1 MDDMTVYASYGIGFR
16 SGGFNSVGTD
26 DLLSFWFN
34 SGFGGPGEAVDAQLQ
49 VRDEYDKEVS
59 EALEVGIKTEWLDRR
74 LRVNA
79 SVFRT
84 DVEDNQFFEFF
95 AGPFGLLRAVT
106 TIEEMYIQG
115 FEADFNF
122 YATETLSFY
131 GGVGLLDSEIE
142 DNHNRPASVGNDVPQ
157 APDVT
162 GNLGAQ
168 LVYPV
173 ASGIDL
179 VARVD
184 WQYTGE
190 MWFHTLQGEQTP
202 TIWNAFF
209 GPGFNQDFSKSSRDA
224 YDTVNLRIGLE
235 GQNWT
240 ITAWGRNLTDE
251 KYLQEIIP
259 APEFGGTFNHPS
271 TLRTYGVDVSYSF

>member
-1 MDDMTVYASYGIGFR
+1 PLFR
-16 SGGFNSVGTD
+16 S
-26 DLLSFWFN
+26 
-34 SGFGGPGEAVDAQLQ
+34 
-49 VRDEYDKEVS
+49 
-59 EALEVGIKTEWLDRR
+59 WLDRR

-122 YATETLSFY
+122 FATEQLSFY
-131 GGVGLLDSEIE
+131 GGLGLLDSEIE
-142 DNHNRPASVGNDVPQ
+142 ENRNRPASVGNDVPQ

-209 GPGFNQDFSKSSRDA
+209 GPGFNQDFSRASRDA
-224 YDTVNLRIGLE
+224 YDTVNLRI
-235 GQNWT
+235 
-240 ITAWGRNLTDE
+240 
-251 KYLQEIIP
+251 
-259 APEFGGTFNHPS
+259 
-271 TLRTYGVDVSYSF
+271 